1 MVCSKGHCAWTTLL
15 QHTGCGQREKAD
27 SSLPFTLSKFYILII
42 GWQYCQIISSSIG
55 KSMTNI
61 EIQDL
66 DWNLLWQ
73 QARKKKTSPSRES
86 ADWDKKAASFARRTT
101 GSVYTKKFLALLNPR
116 PEWSI
121 LDIGCGPGTLAL
133 PLATC
138 CRQVTALDFSGN
150 MLTIL
155 KKRVSQ
161 QNLKNIS
168 THQVSWQDDWKQ
180 HGIKPHDVAIASR
193 SLAVPNLKKALIR
206 LSSYGT
212 RKICITDRV
221 KHGPFDPDAFTA
233 IGRPLNTGPDYI
245 YTVNLL
251 YQMGYLPTVNYIH
264 LEETLHYAS
273 FSEAIEGYTWMFRD
287 LNAGEEKRLKKY
299 VQSITTTLEDGTV
312 SVQRLHVPTWAFIS
326 WQP

>member
-1 MVCSKGHCAWTTLL
+1 
-15 QHTGCGQREKAD
+15 
-27 SSLPFTLSKFYILII
+27 
-42 GWQYCQIISSSIG
+42 
-55 KSMTNI
+55 MTNI

-221 KHGPFDPDAFTA
+221 KHGPKDPDAFA
-233 IGRPLNTGPDYI
+233 AVGRELPSGPDYI
-245 YTVNLL
+245 YTINLL
-251 YQMGYLPTVNYIH
+251 YQMGYLPTISYIELEKTLTYTSLDEALSNY
-264 LEETLHYAS
+264 LWM
-273 FSEAIEGYTWMFRD
+273 FSELDDNERQ
-287 LNAGEEKRLKKY
+287 RLKSY
-299 VQSITTTLEDGTV
+299 ILSIAQQHTDGTV
-312 SVQRLHVPTWAFIS
+312 TIQRRHVPTWAFIS
-326 WQP
+326 WYPAEREP